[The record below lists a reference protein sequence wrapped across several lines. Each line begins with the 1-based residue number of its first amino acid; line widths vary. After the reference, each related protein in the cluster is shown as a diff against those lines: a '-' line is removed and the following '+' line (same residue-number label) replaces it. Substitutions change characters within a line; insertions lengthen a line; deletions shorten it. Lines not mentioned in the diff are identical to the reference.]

1 MMDRALRLPKKR
13 LLEPAAKRLSEV
25 SPLIITLLGL
35 GVGVLA
41 ALAVALGYPRI
52 SRGLWLI
59 NRFLDGLDGELAR
72 MCELES
78 DLGGYFDIMA
88 DLAVYTLIPLGLAF
102 YVGTPAAWLALA
114 VMLAVFYVNAG
125 SWMYLAALLE
135 KRRQGALARGEVTSI
150 TMPAGLIEGAET
162 IVFYCLFLLLPQFI
176 APLFV
181 LLASLVV
188 LTTLQRLDWAY
199 RYLR

>member
-1 MMDRALRLPKKR
+1 MNTTNWIALFSR
-13 LLEPAAKRLSEV
+13 
-25 SPLIITLLGL
+25 
-35 GVGVLA
+35 A

-52 SRGLWLI
+52 SLALWLI

-176 APLFV
+176 VPLFV

-188 LTTLQRLDWAY
+188 LTTLQRLVWAY